1 MNKEQIIKEALSL
14 GFKLDYDKSDGISP
28 DGLQGNI
35 KYMRFISVDDALDE
49 KDLRWI
55 WRMEDSDEENLK
67 EGNYI
72 KNRLTRKK
80 QLQEFLKYQTYEY
93 DRENNQIHKNKLM

>member
-1 MNKEQIIKEALSL
+1 MNKEQIIKEVLSL
-14 GFKLDYDKSDGISP
+14 GFKLDYDKSDGIDHSG
-28 DGLQGNI
+28 DVGL

-55 WRMEDSDEENLK
+55 WRMDDSDEENLK

-80 QLQEFLKYQTYEY
+80 HIQEFLKY
-93 DRENNQIHKNKLM
+93 